1 MIKRIFLSKA
11 FCLSLFFLCIAPSQA
26 RTQTPLETQPDTL
39 LRLTDL
45 LIELGTSNPEL
56 LASRLE
62 TQELSLQSDRVS
74 TLPDPSIRAMYQPA
88 PVLTARGA
96 QRSQWSIEQAIPYP
110 GKLKLKGS
118 IAYHTAQIKGFET
131 EAFEKDLHLQVK
143 EAYFTIYR
151 IQQQRAHILAFI
163 ERLNSFESIS
173 TTRYE
178 VGAGIQQD
186 ILKTQLERN
195 ALSLLLLELSSQ
207 RHAASQTLSRLL
219 NRPLPTTFTVTVDSV
234 DQLSLDAI
242 HLFDQ
247 ASTLRPEVH
256 ALEIASER
264 ADDQLAL
271 ALKQS
276 RPDFKIGLTYFDI
289 AKADVPITATGRD
302 AFGIGATVQIPL
314 HRRPRRA
321 QVEQARLQRRQIE
334 ARQEALFTSI
344 TTDIQDLVYQLSER
358 ARQLE
363 LLEQSLIPQSEIT
376 LQATLGSYSTGATH
390 FLDLLDSERTL
401 FSHRMHYED
410 TYTQYLLLIATL
422 ERALG
427 VDSLS
432 DLIADDLQP

>member
-1 MIKRIFLSKA
+1 MIKRIIQSKA
-11 FCLSLFFLCIAPSQA
+11 FRLSLLFLCIAPIQA
-26 RTQTPLETQPDTL
+26 RSQTPLDVQTVTVL
-39 LRLTDL
+39 HLTDL
-45 LIELGTSNPEL
+45 LTELSTSNPEL
-56 LASRLE
+56 LASSLE
-62 TQELSLQSDRVS
+62 SQELSLQIDRVS
-74 TLPDPSIRAMYQPA
+74 TLPDPSIRAMYQPVS
-88 PVLTARGA
+88 VLTARGA
-96 QRSQWSIEQAIPYP
+96 QRSQWSIEQSIPYP
-110 GKLKLKGS
+110 GKLRLKGL
-118 IAYHTAQIKGFET
+118 IAHHTAQIKGFET

-143 EAYFTIYR
+143 QAYFTIYR
-151 IQQQRAHILAFI
+151 IQQQRSHTLTFI
-163 ERLNSFESIS
+163 ERLNNFENIS
-173 TTRYE
+173 ATRYE
-178 VGAGIQQD
+178 VGAGVQQA

-195 ALSLLLLELSSQ
+195 GLSLLLLDLSSQ

-219 NRPLPTTFTVTVDSV
+219 NRSLPTTFTVTVDSV

-247 ASTLRPEVH
+247 ASALRPEVH
-256 ALEIASER
+256 ALETASKR
-264 ADDQLAL
+264 ANDQLDL

-289 AKADVPITATGRD
+289 AKTDVSLTATGRD
-302 AFGIGATVQIPL
+302 AFGIGATIQIPL

-344 TTDIQDLVYQLSER
+344 TTDIQDLIYQLGER

-363 LLEQSLIPQSEIT
+363 LFEQSLIPQSEIT
-376 LQATLGSYSTGATH
+376 LQATLGSYSTGATG

-401 FSHRMHYED
+401 FSLRMRYDD
-410 TYTQYLLLIATL
+410 TFAQYLILIATL